1 MVTHFNNGK
10 WKKYKLI
17 AVTKK
22 DEDDSSPSNLRPIS
36 PLLNF

>member
-10 WKKYKLI
+10 WKKDKLI